1 MVATIVMTLEFQRDG
16 ANKDHYDAMMDL
28 YREHGGA
35 YENAIEYAYFM
46 VQKTT
51 QAANHPPVLGK
62 S

>member
-1 MVATIVMTLEFQRDG
+1 MTLEFQRDG